1 MSRRTTY
8 NPAGMAS
15 TTNRRAP
22 QNRVEID
29 AGNASIEDL
38 IDNMPHRQNK

>member
-15 TTNRRAP
+15 TTNRRVAE
-22 QNRVEID
+22 NRVETD
-29 AGNASIEDL
+29 AGDASIDDL
-38 IDNMPHRQNK
+38 IDQMSHRQQ